1 MGKEGEEREGVVAM
15 NTEQLVVVF
24 FKEERYAVRI
34 IVLCEIRVG
43 QSYRTVLSY
52 PDNSPD
58 ESRTVLDY
66 IPSLNTKNLTEPEAY
81 RFKPPKLE
89 YDTISNN

>member
-43 QSYRTVLSY
+43 QSYRTFLSGQF
-52 PDNSPD
+52 
-58 ESRTVLDY
+58 L
-66 IPSLNTKNLTEPEAY
+66 
-81 RFKPPKLE
+81 
-89 YDTISNN
+89 

>member
-43 QSYRTVLSY
+43 QSYRTFLPGQFPRGISCCARLSY
-52 PDNSPD
+52 ISC
-58 ESRTVLDY
+58 
-66 IPSLNTKNLTEPEAY
+66 LNAKNPTEPEAY
-81 RFKPPKLE
+81 RFKQPTLE
-89 YDTISNN
+89 YDRISDN